1 MGLTLRNIKG
11 SPLTYTEMDD
21 NLLYLESLTGS
32 IASASYALTA
42 SYALNGGG
50 GGSTPG
56 GSNTQIQ
63 FNSGSVLSGSS
74 KFTYNYLTSAFYVD
88 GTTLSTGGFTGS
100 LQGTSSWAEKAT
112 TASWAGNA
120 TTASLA
126 LNSQALNGLDS
137 SSFAIT
143 GSNIFKASQVISGS
157 VTITNDLVVLGSSSI
172 QYITSSQLDI
182 ADNIISV
189 NAFNP
194 SIRFGGLSVIDSGS
208 SPRVSGSILFDSTN
222 NNWVTVHQGTNTTS
236 SIVITGPETYNGLG
250 NETRLTQY
258 RLAKATSTSGDHI
271 GDSNVSDNG
280 STVSINSYTEITG
293 STTISGSLNQG
304 FNSTASG
311 VFSFARGYYTTAS
324 GNYSHAEGGDPIF
337 EKNGGIAYGNGSHA
351 EGGETV
357 SSGSMSHA
365 EGILSI
371 SIGYGS
377 HAEGANTR
385 AYGLNSHA
393 EGRLTIASGSYSH
406 TEGSYVLA
414 LGDSSHAEGFRTTAS
429 ADYSHAEGNRTKAL
443 NIYAHAEGSSTI
455 ASGSASHAEGNTT
468 IAYGQS
474 SHAEGF
480 GTTANADYSHAE
492 GGVFTFDL
500 GGGITYGEGSHAE
513 GIQTVASGS
522 GAHAEGRNT
531 EAKGISSHAEG
542 WRSLSKGNYS
552 HAEGGDGVEY
562 DGGIAHGVGSHAEG
576 SATIASGSVSHAE
589 GYACVAIGYAS
600 HAEGFGTTAYAGY
613 SHANGLGTIASGSYQ
628 NVVGQYNKHNNTT
641 SLFTI
646 GNGASDVSRNDIVNV
661 TTTTVQVTGSL
672 SITGS
677 AYINNEPVASSL
689 LLTNRQTADYTLDLS
704 DANKLVESEGDD
716 IGTTINIT
724 IPPYSSVNF
733 PTGTQ
738 ISLAQ
743 YGLGITNVAAGI
755 GVTIRSSGGKLKLAG
770 RYSGASLVK
779 IATNEWYLF
788 GDLIS

>member
-74 KFTYNYLTSAFYVD
+74 KFTYNYLTSAFSVD

-100 LQGTSSWAEKAT
+100 LQGTSSWAE
-112 TASWAGNA
+112 
-120 TTASLA
+120 
-126 LNSQALNGLDS
+126 NSKTLNGLDS
-137 SSFAIT
+137 SSFAVT

-157 VTITNDLVVLGSSSI
+157 ITITNDLIVLGSSSI

-182 ADNIISV
+182 SDNIISV

-208 SPRVSGSILFDSTN
+208 SPRVSGSLLFDSTN
-222 NNWVTVHQGTNTTS
+222 NNWLTVHQGTTTTS
-236 SIVITGPETYNGLG
+236 SIVITGPETYGDLG

-258 RLAKATSTSGDHI
+258 KLTKATSTSGDHI
-271 GDSNVSDNG
+271 GDSNISDNG
-280 STVSINSYTEITG
+280 SVVSINSPTEITG
-293 STTISGSLNQG
+293 SLNQG
-304 FNSTASG
+304 LNSTASG
-311 VFSFARGYYTTAS
+311 NFS
-324 GNYSHAEGGDPIF
+324 H
-337 EKNGGIAYGNGSHA
+337 
-351 EGGETV
+351 V
-357 SSGSMSHA
+357 
-365 EGILSI
+365 
-371 SIGYGS
+371 
-377 HAEGANTR
+377 
-385 AYGLNSHA
+385 
-393 EGRLTIASGSYSH
+393 
-406 TEGSYVLA
+406 
-414 LGDSSHAEGFRTTAS
+414 EGFRTTAS
-429 ADYSHAEGNRTKAL
+429 ANYSHAEGNRTKAL

-468 IAYGQS
+468 IAYGQG

-480 GTTANADYSHAE
+480 STVSNADYSHAE
-492 GGVFTFDL
+492 GGSFTLDL
-500 GGGITYGEGSHAE
+500 GGGTTYGEGSHAE
-513 GIQTVASGS
+513 GIQTIASGS
-522 GAHAEGRNT
+522 GAHAEGRGT

-542 WRSLSKGNYS
+542 YYSIASGSYS
-552 HAEGGDGVEY
+552 HAEGGSVIEETN
-562 DGGIAHGVGSHAEG
+562 GGTAIGEGSHAEG
-576 SATIASGSVSHAE
+576 LGTISKGNGSHTEGWRSTSLGIASHAE
-589 GYACVAIGYAS
+589 GYLSTTSGSYS
-600 HAEGFGTTAYAGY
+600 HAEGYQTVSYGNSSHAEGYRTVASGAY
-613 SHANGLGTIASGSYQ
+613 SHAEGANTIALGDYSHAAGNNTIASGSYQ

-724 IPPYSSVNF
+724 VPPYSSVNF

>member
-11 SPLTYTEMDD
+11 SPLTYTEMDN

-56 GSNTQIQ
+56 GSDTQIQ

-74 KFTYNYLTSAFYVD
+74 KFTYNYSTSAFYVD

-100 LQGTSSWAEKAT
+100 LQGTSSWAE
-112 TASWAGNA
+112 
-120 TTASLA
+120 
-126 LNSQALNGLDS
+126 NSKTLNGLDS

-194 SIRFGGLSVIDSGS
+194 TIRFGGLSVIDSGS

-236 SIVITGPETYNGLG
+236 SIVITGPETYNDLG

-258 RLAKATSTSGDHI
+258 RLTKATATSGDHI
-271 GDSNVSDNG
+271 GDSNISDNG
-280 STVSINSYTEITG
+280 SVVSINSITEITG
-293 STTISGSLNQG
+293 STTISGSLNHGQS
-304 FNSTASG
+304 NVISG
-311 VFSFARGYYTTAS
+311 IFA
-324 GNYSHAEGGDPIF
+324 
-337 EKNGGIAYGNGSHA
+337 
-351 EGGETV
+351 
-357 SSGSMSHA
+357 
-365 EGILSI
+365 
-371 SIGYGS
+371 
-377 HAEGANTR
+377 
-385 AYGLNSHA
+385 
-393 EGRLTIASGSYSH
+393 H
-406 TEGSYVLA
+406 T
-414 LGDSSHAEGFRTTAS
+414 EGFRTTAS
-429 ADYSHAEGNRTKAL
+429 ANYSHAEGNRTKAL
-443 NIYAHAEGSSTI
+443 NTYSHAEGSSTI
-455 ASGSASHAEGNTT
+455 ASGSASHAEGSST
-468 IAYGQS
+468 IAYGDG
-474 SHAEGF
+474 SHAEGIISYAI
-480 GTTANADYSHAE
+480 GNYSHAE
-492 GGVFTFDL
+492 GGNPTLDL
-500 GGGITYGEGSHAE
+500 GGGTSYGEGSHAE
-513 GIQTVASGS
+513 GILAVSSGS
-522 GAHAEGRNT
+522 GAHAEGYSTIARGYASHAEGYYSISSGSYSHAEGGSVIEETNG
-531 EAKGISSHAEG
+531 GIAIGEGSHAEGLGTVSNGNGSHAEG
-542 WRSLSKGNYS
+542 WRSTSIGNSSHAEGYRSTSSGSYS
-552 HAEGGDGVEY
+552 HAEGYQTVSYG
-562 DGGIAHGVGSHAEG
+562 
-576 SATIASGSVSHAE
+576 ASSHAE
-589 GYACVAIGYAS
+589 GYRTVASGAYS
-600 HAEGFGTTAYAGY
+600 HAEGANAIALGDY
-613 SHANGLGTIASGSYQ
+613 SHTAGNNTIASGSYQ

-646 GNGASDVSRNDIVNV
+646 GNGASDISRSDIVNV

-672 SITGS
+672 SVTGS
-677 AYINNEPVASSL
+677 MYINNEPVASSL
-689 LLTNRQTADYTLDLS
+689 LLTNRQTADYTLALS
-704 DANKLVESEGDD
+704 DANKLVESEGED

-724 IPPYSSVNF
+724 VPPYSSVDF

-738 ISLAQ
+738 ISIAQ
-743 YGLGITNVAAGI
+743 HGLGITNVVAGI

-770 RYSGASLVK
+770 QYSGASLVK

>member
-74 KFTYNYLTSAFYVD
+74 KFTYNYLTSAFSVD

-100 LQGTSSWAEKAT
+100 LQGTSSWAE
-112 TASWAGNA
+112 
-120 TTASLA
+120 
-126 LNSQALNGLDS
+126 NSKTLNGLDS
-137 SSFAIT
+137 SSFAVT

-157 VTITNDLVVLGSSSI
+157 ITITNDLIVLGSSSI

-182 ADNIISV
+182 SDNIISV

-208 SPRVSGSILFDSTN
+208 SPRVSGSLLFDSTN
-222 NNWVTVHQGTNTTS
+222 NNWLTVHQGTTTTS
-236 SIVITGPETYNGLG
+236 SIVITGPETYGDLG

-258 RLAKATSTSGDHI
+258 KLTKATSTSGDHI
-271 GDSNVSDNG
+271 GDSNISDNG

-293 STTISGSLNQG
+293 SAKISGSLNQG
-304 FNSTASG
+304 YLSTSSG
-311 VFSFARGYYTTAS
+311 IF
-324 GNYSHAEGGDPIF
+324 SHAEGSLTI
-337 EKNGGIAYGNGSHA
+337 
-351 EGGETV
+351 
-357 SSGSMSHA
+357 SSGS
-365 EGILSI
+365 
-371 SIGYGS
+371 Y
-377 HAEGANTR
+377 
-385 AYGLNSHA
+385 
-393 EGRLTIASGSYSH
+393 
-406 TEGSYVLA
+406 
-414 LGDSSHAEGFRTTAS
+414 SHAEGFRTTS
-429 ADYSHAEGNRTKAL
+429 SGDYSHAEGNRTKAIG
-443 NIYAHAEGSSTI
+443 IYSHAEGASTI
-455 ASGSASHAEGNTT
+455 ASGSSTHAEGSNTQALGGGSHAEGYYSFSVG
-468 IAYGQS
+468 A
-474 SHAEGF
+474 
-480 GTTANADYSHAE
+480 YSHAE
-492 GGVFTFDL
+492 GGNVTLDL
-500 GGGITYGEGSHAE
+500 GGGTSYGEGSHAE
-513 GIQTVASGS
+513 GILTVSSGS
-522 GAHAEGRNT
+522 GAHAEGYQTTATGQASHT
-531 EAKGISSHAEG
+531 EGYTTTATGQGSHAEG
-542 WRSLSKGNYS
+542 IGSLAKGNYS

-562 DGGIAHGVGSHAEG
+562 DGGISHGVGSHAEG
-576 SATIASGSVSHAE
+576 AATIASGSVSHAE
-589 GYACVAIGYAS
+589 GYGTIARGYGS
-600 HAEGFGTTAYAGY
+600 HAEGANTVAFGSY
-613 SHANGLGTIASGSYQ
+613 SHTAGNGTIASGSYQ

-689 LLTNRQTADYTLDLS
+689 LLTNRQTADYTLALS

-716 IGTTINIT
+716 ISSVINFT
-724 IPPYSSVNF
+724 IPPYSSINF

-738 ISLAQ
+738 ISIAQ
-743 YGLGITNVAAGI
+743 YGLGITNVVAGI

>member
-100 LQGTSSWAEKAT
+100 LQGTSSWAE
-112 TASWAGNA
+112 
-120 TTASLA
+120 
-126 LNSQALNGLDS
+126 NSKTLTGLDS

-143 GSNIFKASQVISGS
+143 GSNIFKANQVISGS

-236 SIVITGPETYNGLG
+236 SIVITGPETYNDLG

-271 GDSNVSDNG
+271 GDSNISDNG
-280 STVSINSYTEITG
+280 SVVSINSTTEITG
-293 STTISGSLNQG
+293 STTISGSLNHGQS
-304 FNSTASG
+304 NVISG
-311 VFSFARGYYTTAS
+311 
-324 GNYSHAEGGDPIF
+324 IF
-337 EKNGGIAYGNGSHA
+337 
-351 EGGETV
+351 
-357 SSGSMSHA
+357 
-365 EGILSI
+365 
-371 SIGYGS
+371 
-377 HAEGANTR
+377 
-385 AYGLNSHA
+385 
-393 EGRLTIASGSYSH
+393 SH
-406 TEGSYVLA
+406 T
-414 LGDSSHAEGFRTTAS
+414 EGFRTTAS
-429 ADYSHAEGNRTKAL
+429 ANYSHAEGNRTKAL

-455 ASGSASHAEGNTT
+455 ASGSASHAEGQNT

-474 SHAEGF
+474 SHAEGY
-480 GTTANADYSHAE
+480 GTVANADYSHAE
-492 GGVFTFDL
+492 GGNFTLDL
-500 GGGITYGEGSHAE
+500 GGGTTYGEGSHAE
-513 GIQTVASGS
+513 GIQTIASGS

-646 GNGASDVSRNDIVNV
+646 GNGADDANRSDIVNV
-661 TTTTVQVTGSL
+661 TTTTVQVTGSLNVTGSSSITGSL

-724 IPPYSSVNF
+724 VPPYSSVNF